1 MTFLKLFDDNAIQVH
16 ELHVCCYNWFQ
27 SCKIP
32 CQNLAEKYVVCAKCR
47 TFASIIKNLDFVQSV
62 SLGAMAKTVPAR
74 AASARLD
81 HVTMK
86 MVDVKVD
93 VWLDIEE
100 QLVTKVLVWIIL
112 LR

>member
-1 MTFLKLFDDNAIQVH
+1 MTMQFRFMNCMYVATIGFSLVKYHAKTLPKSMWYV
-16 ELHVCCYNWFQ
+16 L
-27 SCKIP
+27 S
-32 CQNLAEKYVVCAKCR
+32 AEHSQILIK
-47 TFASIIKNLDFVQSV
+47 KNLDFVQSV

-93 VWLDIEE
+93 VWLGIKE
-100 QLVTKVLVWIIL
+100 QLVTKVLV
-112 LR
+112 